1 MGCSYLQFHKL
12 KFTSQELIPSG
23 QYDFCAIAEADS
35 FAKIT
40 ALTLRARATGTVDN
54 LINLESINVE
64 KIHGVSKR
72 VQYTPPSGS

>member
-23 QYDFCAIAEADS
+23 QYNFCVIVEADS
-35 FAKIT
+35 FAKIA
-40 ALTLRARATGTVDN
+40 ALTLRAGASGTVDN
-54 LINLESINVE
+54 LITLESVNVE
-64 KIHGVSKR
+64 KIRGVSKR